1 MFAAWRHL
9 FWFDCEKLLLYK
21 ELQVIHFTPKFMLLL
36 KFNSF
41 SLINLSVLLLR
52 VLKLIWFY
60 KTLRCLSN
68 EKSDNNT
75 KTSPT
80 SNLGFHPPQFYLK
93 PFRIFTPCFVSVL
106 AVQSILIIKEP
117 KKTKYKEWIEVIA
130 IRSEVTPT
138 SKLQI
143 FITS

>member
-93 PFRIFTPCFVSVL
+93 PFRTYTPCFVSVL
-106 AVQSILIIKEP
+106 ANRRGNLHRLKISRIP
-117 KKTKYKEWIEVIA
+117 
-130 IRSEVTPT
+130 
-138 SKLQI
+138 SKWTLL
-143 FITS
+143 SYYHDV

>member
-106 AVQSILIIKEP
+106 ANRRGNLHRLKISRIP
-117 KKTKYKEWIEVIA
+117 
-130 IRSEVTPT
+130 
-138 SKLQI
+138 SKWTLL
-143 FITS
+143 SYYHDV